1 MTELDRAWAETQIEG
16 MADGSLSAE
25 AEQRMLAAM
34 RQDRGL
40 ADRVDQA
47 RALRFG
53 LRQLGNAPV
62 PRGLFG
68 RLWRIPAAGR
78 SHASTYWMPA
88 GVLAAAVVAAIS
100 IGIFQGQQAK
110 DVASMDE
117 AEMAAVQDVVIAVS
131 YLQKSMVLAHNEI
144 NEVVGSGVF
153 EALAA
158 SSGMMNRTERIDSEG
173 DRQDVD

>member
-34 RQDRGL
+34 RRDAGL
-40 ADRVDQA
+40 AARVDRA
-47 RALRFG
+47 RALRLG

-78 SHASTYWMPA
+78 SHAGTYWMPA
-88 GVLAAAVVAAIS
+88 GVLATAVVAAIS
-100 IGIFQGQQAK
+100 IGVFRGQPGQDA
-110 DVASMDE
+110 APMDE

-131 YLQKSMVLAHNEI
+131 YLQKSMVMAHNEI
-144 NEVVGSGVF
+144 NEVVGSGVL

-158 SSGMMNRTERIDSEG
+158 SSGMMDRTERNDSEG
-173 DRQDVD
+173 DRQNVD